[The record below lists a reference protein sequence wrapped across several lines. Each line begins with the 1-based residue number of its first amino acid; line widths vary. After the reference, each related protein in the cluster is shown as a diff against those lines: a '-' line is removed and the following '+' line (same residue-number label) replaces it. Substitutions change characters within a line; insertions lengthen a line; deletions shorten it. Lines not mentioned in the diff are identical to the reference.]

1 MFIDIVTTSRSA
13 LEDVIREGRLLS
25 DPPKAMIAML
35 SWELEDGQVR
45 TITVWDS
52 ASERGAFA
60 AERMMPLF
68 EAGVLGEAHGSP
80 HPVRTVHAYV
90 RD

>member
-1 MFIDIVTTSRSA
+1 MFIDSVTTSRSA

-25 DPPKAMIAML
+25 DPPEAMVAML
-35 SWELEDGQVR
+35 SWEVEDGQVE
-45 TITVWDS
+45 TITIWDS

-80 HPVRTVHAYV
+80 RLLRTVHAYV
-90 RD
+90 RG

>member
-1 MFIDIVTTSRSA
+1 VFIDRVTTSRTA
-13 LEDVIREGRLLS
+13 LEEVIREGRLLS
-25 DPPKAMIAML
+25 DPPEAMVAML
-35 SWELEDGQVR
+35 SWEVEDGQVT

-80 HPVRTVHAYV
+80 RPVKAVHAYV